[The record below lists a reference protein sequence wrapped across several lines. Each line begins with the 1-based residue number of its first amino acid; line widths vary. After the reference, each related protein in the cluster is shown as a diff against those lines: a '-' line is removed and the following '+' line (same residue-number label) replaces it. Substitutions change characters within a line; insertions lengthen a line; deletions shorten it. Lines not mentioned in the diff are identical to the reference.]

1 MALQLDRR
9 RRWFGLLYLI
19 LSGGLLIWGLTWL
32 RPVLAGIGFAV
43 YWLLCLG
50 FALAALVIA
59 WLDWRSIRRQV
70 RRQQQE
76 LLTRTLHVLPPP
88 GPPAAQLPTPSPEAG
103 PPSESASRPEP

>member
-32 RPVLAGIGFAV
+32 RPVLGGLGFAL
-43 YWLLCLG
+43 YWLTCLG
-50 FALAALVIA
+50 LALAALVIA

-70 RRQQQE
+70 RSQQRE
-76 LLTRTLHVLPPP
+76 LLARTLHRLGAPPP
-88 GPPAAQLPTPSPEAG
+88 GAGTPPPASGPLDQAAG
-103 PPSESASRPEP
+103 PPPS